1 MRDRWIKIRVSSSE
15 RDMLINMAAVQRVPL
30 AQFVRNA
37 ALQVKFARPPKEV
50 PALNRRAYMEL
61 SGLAEN
67 LNRMA
72 GYIESTDQMLTV
84 VDELKI
90 VLTHSCMTLNALR
103 LELIAGTQ
111 T

>member
-1 MRDRWIKIRVSSSE
+1 
-15 RDMLINMAAVQRVPL
+15 MLVNLAAVQRVPL

-37 ALQVKFARPPKEV
+37 ALQVKFAKPPKEV
-50 PALNRRAYMEL
+50 PALNRRSYMEL

-72 GYIESTDQMLTV
+72 GCFESADQMITMA
-84 VDELKI
+84 DELKI
-90 VLTHSCMTLNALR
+90 VLTYACMTLKALR

-111 T
+111 K